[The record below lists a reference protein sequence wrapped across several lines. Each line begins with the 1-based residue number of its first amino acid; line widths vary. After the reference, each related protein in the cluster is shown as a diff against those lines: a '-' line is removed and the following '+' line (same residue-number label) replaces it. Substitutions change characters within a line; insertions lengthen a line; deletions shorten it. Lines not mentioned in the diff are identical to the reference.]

1 MPAPPLR
8 GLTSGEHR
16 RGRGRGGEGRGGD
29 GRGGEGR
36 GGKEWKRESRVGVG
50 RGCVTGAHDSW
61 SVLGGV
67 DVL

>member
-1 MPAPPLR
+1 M
-8 GLTSGEHR
+8 
-16 RGRGRGGEGRGGD
+16 GGEGRGGK
-29 GRGGEGR
+29 GR

-50 RGCVTGAHDSW
+50 RGCGMGAHDSW